1 MTFDEWV
8 DLARESARRSGV
20 PDLSSAIETL
30 FSATRALRAADWNRR
45 ADAAGEPPPAGR
57 TPAEESVAPAPAGPV
72 VSSPGARRAPRED
85 GRPSIAAL
93 ASALRERRESS
104 RALTEACLG
113 EIDRRNREVN
123 AFITVTADL
132 AREQAEAADRELAHG
147 HSRGLLHGIPVS
159 LKDLIDLAGAPTT
172 AASRVRAGLVAERDA
187 IVTAQ
192 LKRAGAV
199 IVGKTNLHEFALGTT
214 SEDSAFGPVRH
225 PGFPDRSPGGSS
237 GGSAAAV
244 AAGMCVASIGTDT
257 GGSIR
262 IPSAAC
268 GLVGFKPPFG
278 VVSCDGV
285 VPLAP
290 SLDHVGPIARS
301 VGDAR
306 ALYHVIRGGA
316 ADLAPVESPAPDTIR
331 LGLLRA
337 WFMDHLDTG
346 VRHVFDEALAR
357 LRAAGARIVEVQIP
371 HAPLIGSVYLHT
383 VFAEAAA
390 YHAATLASRP
400 GDYTP
405 PVRLRLELARY
416 VLGEDYARARAGRE
430 VLTAEVEAALAQID
444 ALALPTLPVPA
455 TLIGASAV
463 DLGGVRDSVRS
474 ATLKLTQLFDLTGHP
489 AISLPAGSTAD
500 GLPVGLQ
507 LVGRH
512 ASPSSMTT
520 WWSTQTEVERLL
532 AVAETVEGLLAAS
545 SSAPRLTGA

>member
-8 DLARESARRSGV
+8 DLARESARRSGI
-20 PDLSSAIETL
+20 PDLPAALEAL
-30 FSATRALRAADWNRR
+30 FGATRALREADWNPR
-45 ADAAGEPPPAGR
+45 ADAAATARPVHGSRAEEGAPPAAAPPP
-57 TPAEESVAPAPAGPV
+57 V
-72 VSSPGARRAPRED
+72 PGTAVEARAVRDED
-85 GRPSIAAL
+85 ARPSIAAL
-93 ASALRERRESS
+93 ASALRERRVSS
-104 RALTEACLG
+104 RELTDSCLG
-113 EIDRRNREVN
+113 EIERRNHELN

-132 AREQAEAADRELAHG
+132 AREQAAAADRELADG

-159 LKDLIDLAGAPTT
+159 LKDLIDLAGVPTT

-187 IVTAQ
+187 VVTAQ

-199 IVGKTNLHEFALGTT
+199 IVGKCNLHEFALGTT

-225 PGFPDRSPGGSS
+225 PAFPGRSAGGSS

-244 AAGMCVASIGTDT
+244 ATGMCVASIGSDT

-268 GLVGFKPPFG
+268 GVVGFKPPFG

-285 VPLAP
+285 VPLAH

-301 VGDAR
+301 VSDAR
-306 ALYHVIRGGA
+306 TLYHVIRGGA
-316 ADLAPVESPAPDTIR
+316 ADLTPAESPAPGAIR

-337 WFMDHLDTG
+337 WFMDHLDPG
-346 VRHVFDEALAR
+346 VRQVIDEALDR
-357 LRAAGARIVEVQIP
+357 LRAAGVRIVDVRVP
-371 HAPLIGSVYLHT
+371 HAPLIGPVYLQT

-405 PVRLRLELARY
+405 PVRLRLEMARY
-416 VLGEDYARARAGRE
+416 VLGEDYARARAGRQ
-430 VLTAEVEAALAQID
+430 VLTAEVEAALERVD
-444 ALALPTLPVPA
+444 ALALPTLPIPA
-455 TLIGASAV
+455 PPIGATSV
-463 DLGGVRDSVRS
+463 DLGGVRDSVRT

-489 AISLPAGSTAD
+489 AISLPAGRTAE

-512 ASPSSMTT
+512 ASPASMTT
-520 WWSTQTEVERLL
+520 WWSTQTEVEHLL
-532 AVAETVEGLLAAS
+532 AVAETCEGIV
-545 SSAPRLTGA
+545 R